1 MIKRLSYLF
10 LLLIALN
17 GSLFHSAHAKSTED
31 VHAQVYK
38 RVGKHLVKKP
48 KFVHNLKKT
57 TSNDAARR
65 LQILKMFGFQEDFVD
80 EMPVRD
86 PSIDISVDED
96 IFTILFLFFLL
107 FFLGIGSGTTT
118 TAPTH
123 APTVTVVTPT
133 ASP

>member
-1 MIKRLSYLF
+1 MQ
-10 LLLIALN
+10 
-17 GSLFHSAHAKSTED
+17 

-48 KFVHNLKKT
+48 KFVHNLKKM

-80 EMPVRD
+80 QMPVRD

-96 IFTILFLFFLL
+96 VLTILFVFFLL
-107 FFLGIGSGTTT
+107 LLFGISSGTGTSP
-118 TAPTH
+118 APTH
-123 APTVTVVTPT
+123 APTVTVVVTPT